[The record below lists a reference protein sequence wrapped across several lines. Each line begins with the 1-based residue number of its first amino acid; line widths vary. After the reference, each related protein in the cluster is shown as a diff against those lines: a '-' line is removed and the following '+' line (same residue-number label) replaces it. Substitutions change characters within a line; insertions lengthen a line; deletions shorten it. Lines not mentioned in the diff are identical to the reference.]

1 MVERRKKRRRKRER
15 VEKEKEEEEC
25 GRGRGARRNVRLA
38 VQPTTEAT
46 SAGEG
51 IPEIPVPVRE
61 WGAGGGLRE
70 RRVGKVEVCADGG
83 AAGDGGW
90 LMVVVV
96 EASEQAGGQAG
107 WMTREGQGGS

>member
-1 MVERRKKRRRKRER
+1 M
-15 VEKEKEEEEC
+15 EKEKKEEEC

-70 RRVGKVEVCADGG
+70 RRVGKVDE
-83 AAGDGGW
+83 
-90 LMVVVV
+90 
-96 EASEQAGGQAG
+96 E
-107 WMTREGQGGS
+107 

>member
-1 MVERRKKRRRKRER
+1 MVERRKKRRRERAREEK
-15 VEKEKEEEEC
+15 EKEKEER
-25 GRGRGARRNVRLA
+25 GWGRGARRNVRLA

-70 RRVGKVEVCADGG
+70 RRVGKVDE
-83 AAGDGGW
+83 
-90 LMVVVV
+90 
-96 EASEQAGGQAG
+96 E
-107 WMTREGQGGS
+107 